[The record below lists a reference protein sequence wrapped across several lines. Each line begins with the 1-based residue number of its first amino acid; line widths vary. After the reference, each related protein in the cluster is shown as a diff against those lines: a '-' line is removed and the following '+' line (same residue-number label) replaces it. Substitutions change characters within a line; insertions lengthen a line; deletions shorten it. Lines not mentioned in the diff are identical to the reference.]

1 MGRGPAAPYGLIEVA
16 HRNKLLELAR
26 RRAQLER
33 RSAGLKMLYQLLLR
47 EPQAF
52 TMPWVEQ
59 LDAPAMTMLQRYFP
73 VN

>member
-1 MGRGPAAPYGLIEVA
+1 
-16 HRNKLLELAR
+16 
-26 RRAQLER
+26 
-33 RSAGLKMLYQLLLR
+33 MLYQLLLR